1 MTTDA
6 SCKVDRVIETYGLT
20 SADPVFDSIDEGLLS
35 RWTGAGERSAVG
47 YRSLTE
53 WFNKRLLKTVYDDH
67 GRDTLGAT
75 VDSDYEV
82 LQSDDELV
90 VAELAESL
98 RADGIDADDLRGA
111 LVSWGTM
118 RTHLQDCLDGQK
130 EPQTATTDWEVESVR
145 KAIGVT
151 ESKVESAL
159 SALAQKERLAG
170 GGTADI
176 EVQVQLGCDA
186 CPTRVPFDVALE
198 RGYVCETHHAQPLSR
213 DAR

>member
-1 MTTDA
+1 MATDA
-6 SCKVDRVIETYGLT
+6 VCKVDRVTEIHGLA
-20 SADPVFDSIDEGLLS
+20 SADPVFDSLDEGLLA
-35 RWTGAGERSAVG
+35 RWTGVGERSAVG

-53 WFNKRLLKTVYDDH
+53 WFNKRLLKSVYDDH

-75 VDSDYEV
+75 VDSDYDV
-82 LQSDDELV
+82 LQGDDELV
-90 VAELAESL
+90 AAELAESL
-98 RADGIDADDLRGA
+98 RADGIDADELRDA

-118 RTHLQDCLDGQK
+118 RTHLQDCLGGQK

-145 KAIGVT
+145 KAKGVT

-159 SALAQKERLAG
+159 SALARKDRLAG
-170 GGTADI
+170 GDSADVG
-176 EVQVQLGCDA
+176 VQVKVGCDS

-198 RGYVCETHHAQPLSR
+198 RGYVCEKHHAQPLSQ

>member
-6 SCKVDRVIETYGLT
+6 GCKVDRVIETYGLT

-53 WFNKRLLKTVYDDH
+53 WFNKRLLKTVYDDY

-75 VDSDYEV
+75 VDRDYEV
-82 LQSDDELV
+82 LEGDDELV
-90 VAELAESL
+90 TAELAESL
-98 RADGIDADDLRGA
+98 RADGIDADELRGA

-145 KAIGVT
+145 KAMGVT

-176 EVQVQLGCDA
+176 EVQVQLGCDS

-198 RGYVCETHHAQPLSR
+198 RGYVCETHHARSLSR

>member
-1 MTTDA
+1 MA
-6 SCKVDRVIETYGLT
+6 SNSVCKVDRVIETYGLA
-20 SADPVFDSIDEGLLS
+20 SADPVFDTIDEGLLA

-53 WFNKRLLKTVYDDH
+53 WFNKRLLKSVYDDH

-82 LQSDDELV
+82 LQGDDELV
-90 VAELAESL
+90 AAELAESL
-98 RADGIDADDLRGA
+98 RADGIDADGLRES

-130 EPQTATTDWEVESVR
+130 EAQTATTDWEVESVR
-145 KAIGVT
+145 KAMGVT
-151 ESKVESAL
+151 ESKVESSL
-159 SALAQKERLAG
+159 SALERKDRLAG
-170 GGTADI
+170 GDSADI
-176 EVQVQLGCDA
+176 EVQVKLSCDS

-198 RGYVCETHHAQPLSR
+198 RGYVCERHHAQPLSQ

>member
-1 MTTDA
+1 MATDA
-6 SCKVDRVIETYGLT
+6 VCKVDRVTEIHGLA
-20 SADPVFDSIDEGLLS
+20 SADPVFDSLDEGLLA
-35 RWTGAGERSAVG
+35 RWTGVGERSAVG

-53 WFNKRLLKTVYDDH
+53 WFNKRLLKSVYDDH

-75 VDSDYEV
+75 VDSDYDV
-82 LQSDDELV
+82 LQGDDELV
-90 VAELAESL
+90 AAELAESL
-98 RADGIDADDLRGA
+98 RADGIDADELRDA

-118 RTHLQDCLDGQK
+118 RTHLQDCLGGQK

-145 KAIGVT
+145 KAKGVT

-159 SALAQKERLAG
+159 SALARKDRLAG
-170 GGTADI
+170 GDSADVG
-176 EVQVQLGCDA
+176 VQVKVGCDS

-198 RGYVCETHHAQPLSR
+198 RGYVCETHHTQPPSQ